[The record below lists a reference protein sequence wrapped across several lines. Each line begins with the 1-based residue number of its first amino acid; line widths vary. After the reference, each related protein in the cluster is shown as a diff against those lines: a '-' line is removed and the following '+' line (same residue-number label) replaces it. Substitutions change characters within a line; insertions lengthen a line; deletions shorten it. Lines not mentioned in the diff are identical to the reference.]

1 MFSVHLASPSA
12 AKAHYSLFV
21 FRSLRREPK
30 VFPSSSFFHVRGEGG
45 WGLGG
50 EGITLTRTPLLLLPP
65 LNDSLLWRSGG
76 GLWGLSL
83 PLALPTRADSIV
95 EAAELDQRGGRRG
108 DVNECMEIGGS
119 TLPFHTLIDPSSHSS
134 FTSNHPFPL
143 PSPLFSSLD
152 RLIGGREK
160 LKKGRRRPRER
171 KERKRSWTKMTTL
184 TIPPEESRGKDRS
197 AATEDWRGKEV
208 EETS

>member
-1 MFSVHLASPSA
+1 MIPRVVFRGRLRVFSVHLASPRA

-21 FRSLRREPK
+21 FPFFEARAKSFPLLLLLPRQRR
-30 VFPSSSFFHVRGEGG
+30 G
-45 WGLGG
+45 WMGALG
-50 EGITLTRTPLLLLPP
+50 EGITLTRTPLLLLLLLPP

-95 EAAELDQRGGRRG
+95 EAAELDQRGGRSG

-160 LKKGRRRPRER
+160 LKKRPTSTAG
-171 KERKRSWTKMTTL
+171 KERKKKVLDEDDDPNDSA
-184 TIPPEESRGKDRS
+184 RG
-197 AATEDWRGKEV
+197 E
-208 EETS
+208 